1 MKVAIFSDIHG
12 NREALIS
19 IIKDIKKE
27 GIKKI
32 ICLGDTIGIGPN
44 PKECMT

>member
-19 IIKDIKKE
+19 IIKDINLKVD
-27 GIKKI
+27 IPFAWS
-32 ICLGDTIGIGPN
+32 DF
-44 PKECMT
+44 

>member
-19 IIKDIKKE
+19 IIKDIKKRE
-27 GIKKI
+27 
-32 ICLGDTIGIGPN
+32 LRR
-44 PKECMT
+44 

>member
-27 GIKKI
+27 GIKK
-32 ICLGDTIGIGPN
+32 LRGYDRN
-44 PKECMT
+44 RA